1 MKEAEWEQ
9 WVKANLEK
17 LLEKTPG
24 TEWPVD
30 EAGDAG
36 QQEGHQLP
44 WALKAT
50 TGSHQMHQEP
60 PSMSRRK
67 PFLQEGRRSNAY

>member
-44 WALKAT
+44 
-50 TGSHQMHQEP
+50 
-60 PSMSRRK
+60 
-67 PFLQEGRRSNAY
+67 